1 MKPVEG
7 TFPPFF
13 ANYIQLVKEDHLIEA
28 LNHQAPIISIFFD
41 DLPAEMA
48 GFSYAPGKWTLKEMM
63 QHIIDTE
70 RIFAYRA
77 LSIARKEQQS
87 LPSFDENEYVTNSY
101 AHKREWTALL
111 AEFKLV
117 RKTTEMLFQSFEEEV
132 FQQSGLSSN
141 KPVSVNALGFIIVGH
156 VYHHI
161 DIIKERYLLNS
172 SAF

>member
-7 TFPPFF
+7 TFPSYFT
-13 ANYIQLVKEDHLIEA
+13 NYIQLVKEDDLLEA
-28 LNHQAPIISIFFD
+28 MNSQAPILSDFFY
-41 DLPAEMA
+41 DLPAELA
-48 GFSYAPGKWTLKEMM
+48 GYSYALGKWTLKELM

-77 LSIARKEQQS
+77 LSVARKEQQS
-87 LPSFDENEYVTNSY
+87 LPSFDENDYVTNSN
-101 AHKREWTALL
+101 AHKREWTSLL
-111 AEFKLV
+111 AEFKQV
-117 RKTTEMLFQSFEEEV
+117 RKTTEILFQSFEEEV

-141 KPVSVNALGFIIVGH
+141 KPVTVNALGFIIVGH

-172 SAF
+172 SAL

>member
-7 TFPPFF
+7 TFPPYF
-13 ANYIQLVKEDHLIEA
+13 AHYIQLVKEDHLIEA
-28 LNHQAPIISIFFD
+28 LNHQATIVTTFFD
-41 DLPAEMA
+41 DLPIEIADY
-48 GFSYAPGKWTLKEMM
+48 SYAPSKWTLKELM

-87 LPSFDENEYVTNSY
+87 LPGFDENEYVTNSH

-117 RKTTEMLFQSFEEEV
+117 RKTTEILFQSFEEEV
-132 FQQSGLSSN
+132 LQLSGLSSN
-141 KPVSVNALGFIIVGH
+141 KPVTVNALGFIIVGH

-161 DIIKERYLLNS
+161 DVIKERYLLS
-172 SAF
+172 SSKF

>member
-7 TFPPFF
+7 TYPPFF

-28 LNHQAPIISIFFD
+28 FNHQALILSNFFD

-141 KPVSVNALGFIIVGH
+141 KPVTVNALGFIIVGH

-172 SAF
+172 SEF

>member
-13 ANYIQLVKEDHLIEA
+13 ANYIQLVKEDDLMDA
-28 LNHQAPIISIFFD
+28 LHHQAPILSKFFD
-41 DLPAEMA
+41 DLTAEMA
-48 GFSYAPGKWTLKEMM
+48 ALSYAPGKWTLKEMM

-87 LPSFDENEYVTNSY
+87 LPGFDENEYVTNSQ
-101 AHKREWTALL
+101 AHKREWTSML

-141 KPVSVNALGFIIVGH
+141 KPVTVSALGFIIVGH

-161 DIIKERYLLNS
+161 DVIKERYLLS
-172 SAF
+172 PSAF